1 MSGPSVPLDEVV
13 YADAVAAERFFR
25 CGAWIDRRIDQ
36 QLDEC
41 CERYGN
47 QTAFVCGD
55 VTLTFAELGMRAHE
69 LARILG
75 ERGLKAG
82 DRALFQMGTSIETVV
97 SFFACLKAGVIPVCT
112 IPQYRE
118 IEMYKL
124 ADVTRPS
131 AYFVQSGDGAFD
143 LVQFA
148 KDVAREK
155 SIAHVIAF
163 AAPSEKHAFHITSS
177 ETWKT
182 PTVITARPAIS
193 SQDVAVLQLSGGST
207 GVPKVIPRFH
217 AEYLGHVRQWC
228 DRYDMQAGDVGIWA
242 LPLMHNAGMMFA
254 LLRTVIYGCCTV
266 LVPRWDPERFLALI
280 ERWKVNH
287 AFTIGP
293 HAPAI
298 ASFDGINRFDLSSL
312 RFFLTLQGAAP
323 IERATGVATTNMF
336 GITEGLVL
344 TARPDDPASV
354 RHASVGSPCSA
365 FDEIRLL
372 QPGTEQIVEDGE
384 VGELCFKGPSSLRG
398 YFAAPELSGSSL
410 TSDGFFRTADLMR
423 RVQIDGRYAFVFEG
437 RMRDNINRGGEK
449 FGTEDIEHLIAQH
462 PDVADGKIVAMPD
475 PIYGEKAC
483 AFIIP
488 KPGSQ
493 LVTLSDITPFL
504 LAKGLAK
511 FKLPERIELI
521 EAFPVTRVGKLDRA
535 ALRAAIADRL
545 AEEARPSPTTSSR
558 KESA

>member
-1 MSGPSVPLDEVV
+1 MPLEGVV
-13 YADAVAAERFFR
+13 YANAAAAERFIR
-25 CGAWIDRRIDQ
+25 DGAWIDRRIDE
-36 QLDEC
+36 QLGEC
-41 CERYGN
+41 CERYGDK
-47 QTAFVCGD
+47 TAFVCDD
-55 VTLTFAELGMRAHE
+55 VTMTFAELGMRSDE
-69 LARILG
+69 LARILV
-75 ERGLKAG
+75 ECGLLPG
-82 DRALFQMGTSIETVV
+82 DRALFQMGTTIETVV

-118 IEMYKL
+118 LEMHKL
-124 ADVTRPS
+124 ADITRPS
-131 AYFVQSGDGAFD
+131 AYFVQSGEGTFD

-163 AAPSEKHAFHITSS
+163 GRPSERQGHHITSYKKS
-177 ETWKT
+177 DAL
-182 PTVITARPAIS
+182 TAVTGRLATS
-193 SQDVAVLQLSGGST
+193 GQDVAVLQLSGGST

-228 DRYDMQAGDVGIWA
+228 DRYDMQPGDVGIWA

-254 LLRTVIYGCCTV
+254 LLRTVLYGCCTV
-266 LVPRWDPERFLALI
+266 LVPRWDPEQFLTLI

-298 ASFDGINRFDLSSL
+298 ASFDGVSRFDLSTL
-312 RFFLTLQGAAP
+312 RFFLTLQGAAS
-323 IERATGVATTNMF
+323 IERTTGVATTNMF

-344 TARPDDPASV
+344 TGHPDDPASV
-354 RHASVGSPCSA
+354 RHASVGAPSSA

-372 QPGTEQIVEDGE
+372 QPGTEDEVADGE
-384 VGELCFKGPSSLRG
+384 VGELCFRGPSSLRG
-398 YFAAPELSGSSL
+398 YFAAPELSAECL

-423 RVQIDGRYAFVFEG
+423 RVQIDGRTAFVFEG

-462 PDVADGKIVAMPD
+462 PDVVDGKVVAMPD
-475 PIYGEKAC
+475 PTYGEKAC

-488 KPGSQ
+488 KPGRQ
-493 LVTLSDITPFL
+493 LITLAEIARFL
-504 LAKGLAK
+504 IAKGLAK
-511 FKLPERIELI
+511 FKLPERIEPI
-521 EAFPVTRVGKLDRA
+521 DSFPVTRVGKLDRA
-535 ALRAAIADRL
+535 ALRSIIASRL
-545 AEEARPSPTTSSR
+545 ADETGQNEETVSR
-558 KESA
+558 KEIK